1 MTSLC
6 TTVGNFA
13 GLFLLLAAIA
23 ALAETAVLVMTKLRV
38 LKKEAPSAQ
47 GGTKAESLA
56 PELEGLAKVLNALKE
71 LPAWVA
77 LFLAGLA
84 LIWTASAAP
93 KLCPC
98 PNTNVCKQVPAGK

>member
-23 ALAETAVLVMTKLRV
+23 ALAETAVLVIAKTRA
-38 LKKEAPSAQ
+38 LKKEPVGAP
-47 GGTKAESLA
+47 GGTKKESLA

-84 LIWTASAAP
+84 LVWTASAAP

-98 PNTNVCKQVPAGK
+98 PDATVCKQAPAGK